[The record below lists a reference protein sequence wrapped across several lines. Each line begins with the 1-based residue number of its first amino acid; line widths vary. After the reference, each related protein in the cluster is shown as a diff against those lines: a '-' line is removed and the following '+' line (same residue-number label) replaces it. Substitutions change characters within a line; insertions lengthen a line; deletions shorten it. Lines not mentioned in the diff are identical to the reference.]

1 MSSRNLAICI
11 APSLLWPDSGLDVI
25 KNEVPPLIQFMVE
38 HSPNIWPEGLPEL
51 YLQAELTTTPRE
63 EFMMAR
69 PEAYHVPTK
78 KNDGGL
84 RVNRHKRTSSMD
96 TSTSEDSAGED
107 DLPSNLLHMQHSGL
121 TFSDSQISVIS
132 QQLEDEEYV
141 SPRRSRKSEVPL
153 RIGQAGFQ
161 IPAEALTPKRYKK
174 TRHLVERSSS
184 YRGPNERQPHGLRY
198 RISQDDAARRKSI
211 ATQTTLQRGTQL
223 MSPPL
228 VHIPP
233 SPNTSASSSSHSQDV
248 SPFLKSHKMQ
258 SFDEN
263 EEFLGHEEMEVGR
276 PIQSLAWDKRR
287 AFHPRK
293 SETRQGRVPKPSYY
307 DHLSPL
313 SPNESLS
320 SRNRS
325 RSMNTALSTTRGSSF
340 DSAMDE
346 DEGVGEGWATSS
358 LSSMAPP
365 LRTSHLTSSDS
376 GKPPPVPPHASNQSI
391 TSRSS
396 TSSGGHYYQPSPH
409 VPLGHPSI
417 LSLVSSMSESSMGSV
432 PVRGSPEL
440 ERRPSL
446 NREIIKSEISK
457 RFNIPS
463 RGELFAGATLS
474 YTGSGG
480 ASKKDYTPD
489 QQRKGHS
496 DSFNKELDKLQRKFQ
511 ERRRPEERQRMT
523 STTSSGTGIGSPHSF
538 DDRPESEQHL
548 NSLPRPTTTEFIQ
561 PPPQV
566 IKVANYRQPSQRE
579 EQEKTEQ
586 DSNKLFP
593 EYNSDT
599 ESSPSRTLTRPDKL
613 WEVANNSLS
622 KGGMAGRYRGSRQ
635 AMKQYIRMGQTTL
648 GVAGKQVNVPAKK
661 ASMLPPE
668 EEKEA
673 CILDTSKPSAQP
685 KSETIEQKRPEQAE
699 PAVSMRAS
707 AMRPKSAE
715 GVSKRNS
722 ADFEPRQRTM
732 SDIEIAKLKLGLIPP
747 RRRSRSISDT
757 KQGQPDLQGDKEA
770 EEKED
775 REERTAG
782 AAAGTSSETERVDK
796 RGRWLSHAPTSSDR
810 KEAWVQRIRGGTIT
824 EAPQRRSRQG
834 TPSGALPLQR
844 VSTAPEMKRRAT
856 TMPEYLVTRTAAMS
870 RPGRML
876 GHGLV
881 RTVKITSY
889 NVPEPRKIH
898 RINVR
903 THH

>member
-38 HSPNIWPEGLPEL
+38 HSPDIWPEGLPEL
-51 YLQAELTTTPRE
+51 YLQAELTATPRE
-63 EFMMAR
+63 EFMLAR
-69 PEAYHVPTK
+69 PEAYRVPTK

-84 RVNRHKRTSSMD
+84 SVNRHKRTSSMD

-161 IPAEALTPKRYKK
+161 IPIETLTPKRYKK

-184 YRGPNERQPHGLRY
+184 YRGPNERQPYGLRY

-223 MSPPL
+223 VSPPL
-228 VHIPP
+228 IHIPP

-276 PIQSLAWDKRR
+276 PVQSMAWDKRR
-287 AFHPRK
+287 ALYSRK
-293 SETRQGRVPKPSYY
+293 PEIRQGRVPKPSYY

-313 SPNESLS
+313 SPGESLS

-325 RSMNTALSTTRGSSF
+325 RSMNTALSVTRGTSF

-358 LSSMAPP
+358 LSSIAPP
-365 LRTSHLTSSDS
+365 LRTSHLASSDS
-376 GKPPPVPPHASNQSI
+376 GKPPPIPPHASNQSI

-396 TSSGGHYYQPSPH
+396 TSSGGHYYHASPH
-409 VPLGHPSI
+409 APLGRPSI
-417 LSLVSSMSESSMGSV
+417 LSLVSSMSEGSMGSV
-432 PVRGSPEL
+432 PVKGSPEL
-440 ERRPSL
+440 ERPLL
-446 NREIIKSEISK
+446 NRETIKSEISK

-463 RGELFAGATLS
+463 RGELFAGAAS
-474 YTGSGG
+474 SSTGSGG
-480 ASKKDYTPD
+480 ASKQDNTPD
-489 QQRKGHS
+489 QRKGHS
-496 DSFNKELDKLQRKFQ
+496 DSFNQELDKLQRKFQ
-511 ERRRPEERQRMT
+511 ERRRPEERQRMA
-523 STTSSGTGIGSPHSF
+523 STGIGSPHSF

-566 IKVANYRQPSQRE
+566 IKVANYRQPSQNE
-579 EQEKTEQ
+579 EHNKTEQ
-586 DSNKLFP
+586 DPNKLFP

-613 WEVANNSLS
+613 REVATNSLL
-622 KGGMAGRYRGSRQ
+622 KGGITGRYRGNRQ
-635 AMKQYIRMGQTTL
+635 AMKQYIRVGQTTL
-648 GVAGKQVNVPAKK
+648 GVAGRQVTVPAKK
-661 ASMLPPE
+661 ASTLPPVE
-668 EEKEA
+668 DREA
-673 CILDTSKPSAQP
+673 CILDSSKPNAQP
-685 KSETIEQKRPEQAE
+685 KSETTEQKRPECKE
-699 PAVSMRAS
+699 RMVNVRAS
-707 AMRPKSAE
+707 AVRPKSAE
-715 GVSKRNS
+715 GASKRNS

-757 KQGQPDLQGDKEA
+757 KQGQLSLQGDKEA

-775 REERTAG
+775 EEERTTG
-782 AAAGTSSETERVDK
+782 AATGTSADTERVDK

-824 EAPQRRSRQG
+824 EAPQRRSRQD
-834 TPSGALPLQR
+834 TPSGILPLQR
-844 VSTAPEMKRRAT
+844 VATAPEMKRKAT
-856 TMPEYLVTRTAAMS
+856 TMPEYLVTRTAAMG

-881 RTVKITSY
+881 RTVKITAY